1 MLAPF
6 VKGFGTSEMG
16 RLVSHIFHF
25 PVMPW
30 PDAIASCALSEE
42 LVAGVTGDV

>member
-16 RLVSHIFHF
+16 RFVSHIFHF